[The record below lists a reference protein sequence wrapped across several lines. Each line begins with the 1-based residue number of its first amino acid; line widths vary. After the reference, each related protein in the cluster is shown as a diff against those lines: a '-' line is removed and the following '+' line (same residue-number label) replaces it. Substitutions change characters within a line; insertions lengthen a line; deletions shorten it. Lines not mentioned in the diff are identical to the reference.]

1 MTRHFYLAGGF
12 IALALG
18 SIGIILP
25 LLPTVPFVILA
36 AFCFARSSPRLEAW
50 LLGHHVFG
58 QHIRN
63 WRHQRAITKRGKR
76 AAIAAFTVSIV
87 IALIFVK
94 MPWNLIPVAA
104 ALICGTWIWTRN
116 EPAPNA
122 VTEHLDDVNSPNESP
137 PHKG

>member
-1 MTRHFYLAGGF
+1 MLRIGYLLGG
-12 IALALG
+12 LLSLLLG
-18 SIGIILP
+18 AVGAFVP

-50 LLGHHVFG
+50 LLDHHVFG

-116 EPAPNA
+116 EPEPNA